1 MDFNSYFSTQEK
13 KVDTVTPNM
22 VDTDIILPPL
32 IKSKIDYNNIINQ
45 SDENINFDKEPITDL
60 DRKLNISKSASYG
73 WNMGKAS
80 LAAFASAIPGT
91 ADRFRDW
98 FFKKHGDNPVDDDW
112 LEHAQEYLQEK
123 SLQYNKEAELIGE
136 PHGIKYRLIARH

>member
-13 KVDTVTPNM
+13 KVDIVSPNM
-22 VDTDIILPPL
+22 DDTDIILPPL

-91 ADRFRDW
+91 VDRFRDW
-98 FFKKHGDNPVDDDW
+98 FFKKHGENPVDDDW

-123 SLQYNKEAELIGE
+123 SLQYNKEAYLMIN
-136 PHGIKYRLIARH
+136 